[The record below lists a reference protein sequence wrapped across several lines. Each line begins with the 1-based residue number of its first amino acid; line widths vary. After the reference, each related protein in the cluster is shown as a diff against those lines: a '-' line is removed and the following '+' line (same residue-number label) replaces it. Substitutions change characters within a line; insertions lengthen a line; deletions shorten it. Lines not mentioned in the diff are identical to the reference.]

1 MIWILGVAMGMQ
13 IILVMLTI
21 RAAKNSVMRS
31 QSESQNIQDDA
42 HSILVV
48 VSDDSL
54 VCVGSI

>member
-42 HSILVV
+42 LSH
-48 VSDDSL
+48 
-54 VCVGSI
+54 